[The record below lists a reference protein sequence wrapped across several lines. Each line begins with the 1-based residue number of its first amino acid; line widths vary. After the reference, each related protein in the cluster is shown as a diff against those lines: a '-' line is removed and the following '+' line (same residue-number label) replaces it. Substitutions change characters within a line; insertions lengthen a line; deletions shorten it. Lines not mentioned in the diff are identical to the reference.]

1 MNGRATPFDG
11 RTLRRGSPD
20 ARVCS
25 ERGMEKTSGLL
36 KRFAV
41 TFDYSRQIMYLERLV
56 PPPAD
61 AGQFDRSGLWINA
74 DDGGYR
80 VTYVV
85 AGSPAAEGGV
95 ATGDLI

>member
-1 MNGRATPFDG
+1 
-11 RTLRRGSPD
+11 
-20 ARVCS
+20 
-25 ERGMEKTSGLL
+25 
-36 KRFAV
+36 
-41 TFDYSRQIMYLERLV
+41 MYLERLV

-80 VTYVV
+80 VTSVV

-95 ATGDLI
+95 ATGDQI